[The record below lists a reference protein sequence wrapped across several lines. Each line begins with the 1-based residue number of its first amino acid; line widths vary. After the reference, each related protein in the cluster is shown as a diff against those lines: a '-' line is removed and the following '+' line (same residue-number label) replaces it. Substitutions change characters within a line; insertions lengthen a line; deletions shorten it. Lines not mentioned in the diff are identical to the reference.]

1 MKKEFLRYPKYRE
14 NYVRAFDRMLLRKQ
28 EKGLPENDI
37 WKDGE
42 SVMRWWVGDDPRQL
56 TMFDGEDV
64 L

>member
-1 MKKEFLRYPKYRE
+1 M
-14 NYVRAFDRMLLRKQ
+14 YVRLIGCFSGDRK
-28 EKGLPENDI
+28 KGLPQNEI

-56 TMFDGEDV
+56 TMFDEEDV